1 MRVCIKSVIQD
12 NNIGIKKKFQR
23 CFDIEVFGSFVID
36 KSTYVYF
43 VCPVKILPGYTGE
56 KYVLNTEN
64 FAESQSGEV
73 SDKNYLTKFK
83 RRNGI
88 NERF

>member
-36 KSTYVYF
+36 KSIYVYCGLFF
-43 VCPVKILPGYTGE
+43 VLPYC
-56 KYVLNTEN
+56 
-64 FAESQSGEV
+64 
-73 SDKNYLTKFK
+73 KNDAGDCLFK
-83 RRNGI
+83 RKTKESNIVYCGHICCTGSNCGRNG
-88 NERF
+88 